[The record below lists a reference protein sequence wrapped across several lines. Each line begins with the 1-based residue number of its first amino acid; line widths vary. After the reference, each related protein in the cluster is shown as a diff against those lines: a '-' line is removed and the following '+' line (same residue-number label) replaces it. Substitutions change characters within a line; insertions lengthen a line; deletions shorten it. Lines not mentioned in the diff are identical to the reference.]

1 MANQDY
7 TFVGGK
13 PGTLAIAD
21 ATRRCELTDASAQ
34 RSVAGRGR
42 VSTCPVSF
50 AAQTGGPPKKV
61 DQTIPMDDRH
71 DEFADSCPSE
81 VFLG

>member
-13 PGTLAIAD
+13 PGALPIAD
-21 ATRRCELTDASAQ
+21 ATRRSELTDAPAQ
-34 RSVAGRGR
+34 RSVAGHGR
-42 VSTCPVSF
+42 VSTYPVSF
-50 AAQTGGPPKKV
+50 AAQTGGLPKKV
-61 DQTIPMDDRH
+61 DQAIPMDDRH
-71 DEFADSCPSE
+71 HEFADSCPSE

>member
-7 TFVGGK
+7 MFVGGK
-13 PGTLAIAD
+13 PD
-21 ATRRCELTDASAQ
+21 AQPSANATWRSDLTDAPPQ

-42 VSTCPVSF
+42 VSTYPVSF
-50 AAQTGGPPKKV
+50 ASQSGGLPKKV
-61 DQTIPMDDRH
+61 DQTVAMDDRH